1 MSAYRE
7 LVLATRNEG
16 KLREMQQLVAEE
28 PALADVTVVSVAS
41 FPDVEDVVETG
52 VTFLENSALKAHAVA
67 QATGLPA
74 IADDSG
80 LSVEVLGGCPGVFSA
95 RWSGTHGADQA
106 NIDLLLAQT
115 ADVSAERLAAKFVCC
130 VVLAL
135 PDGTERSRI
144 GEVHGRISRNQRGD
158 NGFGYDP
165 IFELPDGR
173 SMAELGAEEKNA
185 ISHRG
190 TALRALRP
198 DITEL
203 LGN

>member
-1 MSAYRE
+1 MAGRT
-7 LVLATRNEG
+7 LVLATRNAG
-16 KLREMQQLVAEE
+16 KLREMQQLVAEV
-28 PALADVTVVSVAS
+28 PALAQVSVVSVGS
-41 FPDVEDVVETG
+41 FPDVDDVVESG
-52 VTFLENSALKAHAVA
+52 VTFLENSSLKAHAVA

-80 LSVEVLGGCPGVFSA
+80 LAVDVLGGCPGVFSA

-115 ADVSAERLAAKFVCC
+115 ADVPAERLTAKFVCC

-135 PDGTERSRI
+135 PDGTERSRF
-144 GEVHGRISRNQRGD
+144 GEVHGVLTRNQRGG

-173 SMAELGAEEKNA
+173 SLAELDADEKNA

-190 TALRALRP
+190 IAVRALRQ
-198 DITEL
+198 DLAEL
-203 LGN
+203 LGQ

>member
-1 MSAYRE
+1 VTT

-16 KLREMQQLVAEE
+16 KLREMQQLVAQE
-28 PALADVTVVSVAS
+28 PALADVSVVSVAS

-115 ADVSAERLAAKFVCC
+115 ADVPAGRLAAKFVCC

-135 PDGTERSRI
+135 PDGTQRSRT
-144 GEVHGRISRNQRGD
+144 GEVHGVISRDQRGD

-173 SMAELGAEEKNA
+173 SMAQLGADEKNA

-190 TALRALRP
+190 RALRALRP

-203 LGN
+203 LGR

>member
-1 MSAYRE
+1 MTK

-16 KLREMQQLVAEE
+16 KLREMRQLVAEV
-28 PALADVTVVSVAS
+28 PALSDVEVISVAT
-41 FPDVEDVVETG
+41 FDGVDDVVETG
-52 VTFLENSALKAHAVA
+52 VTFLENSSLKAHAVA

-80 LSVEVLGGCPGVFSA
+80 LAVDVLGGCPGVFSA

-115 ADVSAERLAAKFVCC
+115 GDVPAEKLTARFVCC

-144 GEVHGRISRNQRGD
+144 GELPGLITRNQRGD

-173 SMAELGAEEKNA
+173 SLAELGAEEKNS

-190 TALRALRP
+190 NALRALRQ

-203 LGN
+203 LGQ

>member
-1 MSAYRE
+1 MTGRT
-7 LVLATRNEG
+7 LVLATRNAG
-16 KLREMQQLVAEE
+16 KLREMQQLVAEV
-28 PALADVTVVSVAS
+28 PALAEMSVVSIGS
-41 FPDVEDVVETG
+41 FAEVDDVVETG

-67 QATGLPA
+67 RATGLPA

-80 LSVEVLGGCPGVFSA
+80 LAVDVLGGCPGVFSA
-95 RWSGTHGADQA
+95 RWAGVHGADQA

-115 ADVSAERLAAKFVCC
+115 ADVAVERLTAKFVCC

-135 PDGTERSRI
+135 PDGTERSRF
-144 GEVHGRISRNQRGD
+144 GEVHGVLTREQRGD

-173 SMAELGAEEKNA
+173 SLAELSDAEKNA

-190 TALRALRP
+190 NALRALRG
-198 DITEL
+198 DIAEL
-203 LGN
+203 LGG